1 MGLGADIENLS
12 KDALEY
18 VKRSMDGCKLR
29 LVENLS
35 LLLGDVIC
43 VFVLSMLLFVAY
55 LALLVAAVIWLL
67 PLLGLPLAIVTVAAL
82 LLLTAWIVYA
92 LRERLFVDRM
102 VRRFAKIFFEEG
114 DGDEMRNE
122 KTVQDDIIAP
132 AAQCA
137 A

>member
-29 LVENLS
+29 LVESLS
-35 LLLGDVIC
+35 LLFGDVLC
-43 VFVLSMLLFVAY
+43 AFVLSMLLFVAY

-67 PLLGLPLAIVTVAAL
+67 PLLGLPLAIVSVAAL
-82 LLLTAWIVYA
+82 LLLTAWVVYM

-114 DGDEMRNE
+114 DGDE
-122 KTVQDDIIAP
+122 K
-132 AAQCA
+132 
-137 A
+137 

>member
-1 MGLGADIENLS
+1 MGLGADIENIS

-35 LLLGDVIC
+35 LLFGDVMC
-43 VFVLSMLLFVAY
+43 AFVLSMLLFVAY
-55 LALLVAAVIWLL
+55 LALLLAVVIVLL
-67 PLLGLPLAIVTVAAL
+67 PLLGLPLAIVAVAAL

-102 VRRFAKIFFEEG
+102 VRRFAKIFFEEKR
-114 DGDEMRNE
+114 GDE
-122 KTVQDDIIAP
+122 K
-132 AAQCA
+132 
-137 A
+137 

>member
-43 VFVLSMLLFVAY
+43 MFVLSMLLFVAY
-55 LALLVAAVIWLL
+55 LALLVALVLCLL
-67 PLLGLPLAIVTVAAL
+67 PLLGLPLAIVAVAAL
-82 LLLTAWIVYA
+82 LLLTAWAVY
-92 LRERLFVDRM
+92 LMRERLFVDLM
-102 VRRFAKIFFEEG
+102 VRRFVKIFFDEKSR
-114 DGDEMRNE
+114 DG
-122 KTVQDDIIAP
+122 K
-132 AAQCA
+132 
-137 A
+137 

>member
-35 LLLGDVIC
+35 LLFGDVIC

-67 PLLGLPLAIVTVAAL
+67 PLFGLPLAIVAVAAL
-82 LLLTAWIVYA
+82 LLLTAWVVYA
-92 LRERLFVDRM
+92 LREHLFVDRM

-114 DGDEMRNE
+114 NGDE
-122 KTVQDDIIAP
+122 K
-132 AAQCA
+132 
-137 A
+137 